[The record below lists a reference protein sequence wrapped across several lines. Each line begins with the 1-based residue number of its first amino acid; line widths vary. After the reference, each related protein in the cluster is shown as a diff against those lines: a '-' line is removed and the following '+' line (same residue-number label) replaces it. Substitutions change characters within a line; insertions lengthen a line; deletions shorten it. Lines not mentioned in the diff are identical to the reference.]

1 MGAGAFRD
9 ISQDSDFVTDS
20 SLWLEKILGRLT
32 SLPQYLIVSSFPILM
47 NFENKMPYAKREQ
60 FVLQGPL
67 STCEVL
73 LTDLLEADELE

>member
-1 MGAGAFRD
+1 
-9 ISQDSDFVTDS
+9 
-20 SLWLEKILGRLT
+20 
-32 SLPQYLIVSSFPILM
+32 M

-73 LTDLLEADELE
+73 LTDLLEADKLEWGFPQGFH